1 MTDNKFDT
9 SGPDASFDIM
19 RYVHLVGERKGL
31 FVFIALTVM
40 FAAVVTSYVLP
51 KKYEAKSIVFIEEN
65 VISDLVKG
73 IAVTPSMDTKIKAIK
88 VTMLSRNMLS
98 KVIQGLDLDVSL
110 KNKVSLD
117 GLIASLRGRIRIG
130 LDERR
135 GVFDIRFADT
145 DPVLAR
151 DVVNTLTRV
160 YIEDSVSN
168 KRKESFEATRFLAEQ
183 IDVFKKRIDEARKNI
198 EDFKVASGKV
208 LATNEYTVRREI
220 ERGEDEIK
228 AIDIQMNSQE
238 ASRKVLLTNSPS
250 RTRLRKQEQALNDM
264 LARYTENHPQVKQL
278 ESAIAE
284 TKRQIAHNGE
294 EELSLIYSSP
304 EYQHIK
310 VQIKA
315 LKAQKKN
322 IEEEIAA
329 NKALLDQ
336 LPKAQAQLQELQRK
350 EQNEVIIY
358 EKLVSR
364 YGQSEVSKEMEL
376 QDKAVSFRVLD
387 PAVVPT
393 IPASPNRPLIML
405 AGMAAGVGIAF
416 GVIFLMDLIDPS
428 IKNVDDLRAFG
439 IPVLAVIPKLKN
451 VEEERKISRRNL
463 RIYLIGAVG
472 FLIVLA
478 FFGTEFLS
486 LGIVDKLIEKG
497 AAVVQQWRI

>member
-9 SGPDASFDIM
+9 QGQDASFDIM
-19 RYVHLVGERKGL
+19 HYVHLVGKRRGL
-31 FVFIALTVM
+31 FVFIVLLAM
-40 FAAVVTSYVLP
+40 FAAIVTSYVMP
-51 KKYEAKSIVFIEEN
+51 KKYEAKSIVFIEQN
-65 VISDLVKG
+65 VISALVKG

-98 KVIQGLDLDVSL
+98 KVVKALDLDVDL
-110 KNKVSLD
+110 KSEVSLD
-117 GLIASLRGRIRIG
+117 SVIKSLRGRIKIG
-130 LDERR
+130 LDEKR

-183 IDVFKKRIDEARKNI
+183 IEVFKKRIDEAKKEI
-198 EDFKVASGKV
+198 EDYKLAQGKV
-208 LATNEYTVRREI
+208 LTTNEYSLRREI
-220 ERGEDEIK
+220 EKGEDQIKDIEIRR
-228 AIDIQMNSQE
+228 NSLE
-238 ASRKVLLTNSPS
+238 SSRTMLLSNSPS
-250 RTRLRKQEQALNDM
+250 RTRLRQQEQALDDL
-264 LARYTENHPQVKQL
+264 LARYTENHPQVRQL

-284 TKRQIAHNGE
+284 TKRQIAHNSQ

-310 VQIKA
+310 VQLRA
-315 LKAQKKN
+315 LDAQKKN
-322 IEEEIAA
+322 IEEEIAS
-329 NKALLDQ
+329 NKALLDEV
-336 LPKAQAQLQELQRK
+336 PRAQAQLQELMRK
-350 EQNEVIIY
+350 EKNEVIIY

-393 IPASPNRPLIML
+393 IPSSPNRPMIML
-405 AGMAAGVGIAF
+405 AGLAAGVGIAF
-416 GVIFLMDLIDPS
+416 ALIFLLDFIDPS
-428 IKNVDDLRAFG
+428 IKNVDDLREFG

-451 VEEERKISRRNL
+451 VEEERRVSRRNL
-463 RIYLIGAVG
+463 RIFLIGAVG
-472 FLIVLA
+472 LLIFLA
-478 FFGTEFLS
+478 FFGMEFLK
-486 LGIVDKLIEKG
+486 LGIVDKLIAKG